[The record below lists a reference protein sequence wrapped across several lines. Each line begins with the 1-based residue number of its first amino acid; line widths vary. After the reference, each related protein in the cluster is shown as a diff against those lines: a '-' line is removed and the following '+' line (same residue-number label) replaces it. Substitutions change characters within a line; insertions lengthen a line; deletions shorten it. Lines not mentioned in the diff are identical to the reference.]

1 MYLPSNVNPNVCPV
15 ENPVPSIVTLLP
27 VLPEVGV
34 KVIVFAEE
42 EEVALPGGVTVVALP
57 DGGVCAAA
65 MLLFVIINPGPATM
79 LRIAMPPMAA
89 STVYLVVPNMYVQTN
104 FCGCTS

>member
-42 EEVALPGGVTVVALP
+42 EEVALP

-79 LRIAMPPMAA
+79 LRIAVPAMAA